1 MQNDRSGYDIGS
13 QCSLLQSIFG
23 ERQAFSFH
31 LRRYSWVKSTSSSY
45 PLCLPRP
52 TSVPSEEKHS
62 RAQTYALDKVTSYQK
77 LSFSATCSVRGL
89 FCKPVMTPKLV
100 DPTVTFGSA
109 KIGLFVTL
117 KASPRS

>member
-1 MQNDRSGYDIGS
+1 MGISRQLSTFLNTTALLVGEIDIVELPALPPS
-13 QCSLLQSIFG
+13 AYLSSI
-23 ERQAFSFH
+23 
-31 LRRYSWVKSTSSSY
+31 RR
-45 PLCLPRP
+45 
-52 TSVPSEEKHS
+52 KHS
-62 RAQTYALDKVTSYQK
+62 RTQTYALDKVTSYQK